1 MHAFWS
7 RELTATAMKPI
18 IEFEGLRS
26 LCSGVKV
33 NLLQNMFDYHS
44 SLKLCSGNLSTNT
57 AFDSSDDAASHISLH
72 VWVDEF
78 GFETKNPCSEQ
89 ASKLGFGKT

>member
-1 MHAFWS
+1 
-7 RELTATAMKPI
+7 
-18 IEFEGLRS
+18 
-26 LCSGVKV
+26 
-33 NLLQNMFDYHS
+33 
-44 SLKLCSGNLSTNT
+44 LKLCSGNLSTNT

-78 GFETKNPCSEQ
+78 GFETKNPCSKQ